1 MSKVVIT
8 AMTMGNRGG
17 EREMKTEIRVS
28 QVESRLLIEV
38 DGEILPDIFSE
49 YRWES
54 SNTGKS
60 ELSLTIRGDVS
71 VSELSTSLK
80 VQKR

>member
-1 MSKVVIT
+1 
-8 AMTMGNRGG
+8 
-17 EREMKTEIRVS
+17 MKTEIRVS

-60 ELSLTIRGDVS
+60 ELSLIIRGDVS

-80 VQKR
+80 VQKRLNL

>member
-1 MSKVVIT
+1 
-8 AMTMGNRGG
+8 
-17 EREMKTEIRVS
+17 MKTEIRVS

-49 YRWES
+49 YIWES

-80 VQKR
+80 VQK